1 MVSTYSDSN
10 LKIGVIGVPYKYVK
24 RPMRPMRPMCPIV
37 LKMMIHSK
45 SRIRLQMASDRVKPR
60 NRYNKQFQQKNYSK
74 NRDWILEKKKI
85 YNQKNK
91 ERIAR
96 YRRQYYLD
104 HKEEL
109 NLKHREWY
117 RIKKNEARMQVS

>member
-45 SRIRLQMASDRVKPR
+45 SRIRLQMAGDRVKPR
-60 NRYNKQFQQKNYSK
+60 NGYNKQFQQKYYSK

-91 ERIAR
+91 ERIPR
-96 YRRQYYLD
+96 YHRQYYLD